1 MSPISEYVTMKKVF
15 GPSSVSRFNMYNA
28 IAVSGSPN
36 NGYST
41 GQAMQAI
48 NEVASSTLPAGYTF
62 EYSGISKE
70 EQSSGSQT
78 VVIFMLSLCFVY
90 LLLSALY
97 ESYILPL
104 AVILSLPV
112 GLSGIFIFAKM
123 FSIDNNIYVQ
133 ICMIMLIGLLAK
145 NAILMVEFSLEKRQ
159 EGMSL
164 LDSALAGA
172 KIRIRPI
179 LMTSLAFIFGLMPLM
194 FSSGV
199 GANGNKSIGVGSI
212 GGMLFGTLLGVFV
225 IPGLYVIFQ
234 GLQEKIKSNKY
245 DENDELIVNEKAEN

>member
-1 MSPISEYVTMKKVF
+1 
-15 GPSSVSRFNMYNA
+15 MYNA
-28 IAVSGSPN
+28 ISVNGSPN
-36 NGYST
+36 IGYST
-41 GQAMQAI
+41 GQSIEAI
-48 NEVASSTLPAGYTF
+48 NEVAANVLPPGYSF

-70 EQSSGSQT
+70 EQSSGSQASI
-78 VVIFMLSLCFVY
+78 IFLLSLCFVY

-112 GLSGIFIFAKM
+112 GLSGIFVFAKL
-123 FSIDNNIYVQ
+123 FGIDNNIYVQ

-145 NAILMVEFSLEKRQ
+145 NAILMVEFSLEKRH
-159 EGMSL
+159 EGMEL
-164 LDSALAGA
+164 LESALAGA

-194 FSSGV
+194 FSTGV
-199 GANGNKSIGVGSI
+199 GANGNKSIGIGSI
-212 GGMLFGTLLGVFV
+212 GGMLFGTLLGIFV

-234 GLQEKIKSNKY
+234 GLQEKMGTNKY
-245 DENDELIVNEKAEN
+245 DENDELIVDHKNRPLD